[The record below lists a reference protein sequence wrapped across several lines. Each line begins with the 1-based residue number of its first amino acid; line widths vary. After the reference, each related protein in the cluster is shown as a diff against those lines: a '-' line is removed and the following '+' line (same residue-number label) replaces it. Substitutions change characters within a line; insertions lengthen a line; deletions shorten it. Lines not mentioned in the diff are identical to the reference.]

1 MLKKANLC
9 KVLITLVLFY
19 SCTPNNYKIGKEQIK
34 SDMLLKNLSGEKSVK
49 ETTTKN
55 LTPVS
60 KIYQI
65 TGKVEKGPFQAGS
78 KITLTQL
85 DDSLEK
91 TDQVFHTKIL
101 DNQGS
106 YFYEGK
112 FKTLTPI
119 LVEVEG
125 KYFDEVQNKISDK
138 TLKLKTIGLTAL
150 NEKLTTNVNSLSSL
164 QTKRL
169 TELVKTGSTFS
180 EAEEIS
186 QKEVLNVFGVD
197 SSRVKK
203 KLSEISLKESPD
215 LLRISVILQG
225 KKGNPKVLLDT
236 IEKEIGENGKVVD
249 KKTIATLQKNEK
261 EADYKKVVANLKSSL
276 SIKSNANPISLKK
289 MKVDPAGGASVAKK
303 TDKTPSNPR
312 SDLEKINTFTVA
324 DIKGWD
330 GITINN
336 RVLPSSVSNPSFT
349 LPSAHNGI
357 NSFLVTVSSVVKN
370 DTTGIYQYT
379 ARVSN
384 QANSVS
390 KNFNIVYNTGF
401 ATISALLN
409 TFTTADIKG
418 WDGITINNRVLPSAV
433 GNPNFTLPSAHN
445 GISSFRIT
453 ASSVSKNDT
462 TGIYQYTARVSNQA
476 NSVSKNFNVVYNT
489 GFATIS
495 SLLNTFTTA
504 DIKGWDGITA
514 DSSALPSSVSN
525 PSFTLPSAH
534 NGISSFLVT
543 VSSVVK
549 NDTTGIYQYTARV
562 SNQANSVSKNFN
574 IVYNTGFATISALL
588 NTFTTADIKGW
599 DGITINNRVLPSSV
613 ANPSFTLP
621 SAHNGISSF
630 LVTVSSVSKNDTTGI
645 YQYTAR
651 VSNQANSVSK
661 NFNVVYNTGF
671 ATISSLLNTFTTAD
685 IKGWDGLTPD
695 SSALPSSVA
704 NPNFT
709 LPSAHNGISSFR
721 ITASS
726 VVKNDVRGT
735 YQYTARVSNQANSV
749 SKNFSIVYNT
759 GFATVSALLNTFTT
773 ADIKGWDGVN
783 LSASILPS
791 SVANPNFTLPSAHN
805 GISSF
810 RVTASSVSKNDV
822 RGTYQ
827 YTARISNQAN
837 SVSKNLNVVYSSGF
851 ATISSIFNTFT
862 TADIKQWDGITPDST
877 VLPSS
882 VSNPNFTTLPSQY
895 KGITG
900 FQIELDASSIKKTDA
915 LGEVEYDVILKD
927 RNNQVRKAFTITYNT
942 FDTTLSV
949 TFKSIQDSSSK
960 TYGRSPLSVVPK
972 HSAITILS
980 HATRTTCSTTENTIL
995 ISSDNWTNCD
1005 AVYVKKG
1012 PNNNF
1017 ILIPKEAWA
1026 LNTTYKVGVRGNS
1039 ASIVWPLRKG
1049 QSLVSFETS
1058 NSNHGG
1064 RNAWSD
1070 TGSLD
1075 ISSSMASDLH
1085 TYGNKIYMRGDG
1097 YSFIFYYNKGNILPT
1112 KLAHHSDSDNLCS
1125 SYINYTTSGTGSLGM
1140 TTITNISTIDKSVLI
1155 RALNADNQN
1164 TRTYFV
1170 KTTTQHQYKSLST
1183 SWTDLITR
1191 QANERLGYK
1200 VVQPCVYK
1208 VADRS

>member
-1 MLKKANLC
+1 MLKKGSLC
-9 KVLITLVLFY
+9 KILIIFMLLY
-19 SCTPNNYKIGKEQIK
+19 SCAPENSEVGTEQVQT
-34 SDMLLKNLSGEKSVK
+34 DLLLKNLSLGKSTMKTEKSVIS
-49 ETTTKN
+49 N
-55 LTPVS
+55 IDSVLRVV
-60 KIYQI
+60 QI
-65 TGKVEKGPFQAGS
+65 TGKTEKGPFRVNS
-78 KITLTQL
+78 KITITQL

-91 TDQVFHTKIL
+91 TDKVFHTKTL

-138 TLKLKTIGLTAL
+138 TLKLKTIGRIGLSSNLTV
-150 NEKLTTNVNSLSSL
+150 NVNGPSSL

-186 QKEVLNVFGVD
+186 RKEVLNVFGVD

-225 KKGNPKVLLDT
+225 KEGNPKILLDT

-330 GITINN
+330 GITPDSSA
-336 RVLPSSVSNPSFT
+336 LPSSVSNPSFT

-418 WDGITINNRVLPSAV
+418 WDGITINNRVLPSSVA
-433 GNPNFTLPSAHN
+433 NPNFTLPSAHN
-445 GISSFRIT
+445 GISNFRIT

-495 SLLNTFTTA
+495 A
-504 DIKGWDGITA
+504 
-514 DSSALPSSVSN
+514 
-525 PSFTLPSAH
+525 
-534 NGISSFLVT
+534 
-543 VSSVVK
+543 
-549 NDTTGIYQYTARV
+549 
-562 SNQANSVSKNFN
+562 
-574 IVYNTGFATISALL
+574 
-588 NTFTTADIKGW
+588 
-599 DGITINNRVLPSSV
+599 
-613 ANPSFTLP
+613 
-621 SAHNGISSF
+621 
-630 LVTVSSVSKNDTTGI
+630 
-645 YQYTAR
+645 
-651 VSNQANSVSK
+651 
-661 NFNVVYNTGF
+661 
-671 ATISSLLNTFTTAD
+671 LLNTFTTAD

-695 SSALPSSVA
+695 SRVLPSSVS
-704 NPNFT
+704 NPSFT

-759 GFATVSALLNTFTT
+759 GFATVSSLLNTFTT

-942 FDTTLSV
+942 FFATTFPV
-949 TFKSIQDSSSK
+949 ITFKSIQDSSSK
-960 TYGRSPLSVVPK
+960 TYGRSPLSVVPVN
-972 HSAITILS
+972 SATTILS

-995 ISSDNWTNCD
+995 ISSDNWTNCE

-1017 ILIPKEAWA
+1017 VLIPKETWA
-1026 LNTTYKVGVRGNS
+1026 LNTTYKVGVRGNTSPS
-1039 ASIVWPLRKG
+1039 AVHSSVVQLKQG
-1049 QSLVSFETS
+1049 QSFVSFETN
-1058 NSNHGG
+1058 NSNGG
-1064 RNAWSD
+1064 GDAGSD

-1075 ISSSMASDLH
+1075 LGSSMASDFH
-1085 TYGNKIYMRGDG
+1085 TYGNKIYLRDDG
-1097 YSFIFYYNKGNILPT
+1097 YSFIFYTFRGHLPT
-1112 KLAHHSDSDNLCS
+1112 KLAYHADSNNICS
-1125 SYINYTTSGTGSLGM
+1125 SYINYDTSGTGGLKM
-1140 TTITNISTIDKSVLI
+1140 TTIVGANGNDRKVLL
-1155 RALNADNQN
+1155 RALQADGQDAN
-1164 TRTYFV
+1164 TYYFKYPPASRFANV
-1170 KTTTQHQYKSLST
+1170 SWLS
-1183 SWTDLITR
+1183 SANIT
-1191 QANERLGYK
+1191 LGWHSPFTI
-1200 VVQPCVYK
+1200 VQFCVYR